1 MSTQRFTKRFP
12 LSLCCVLGLGLGLSA
27 LGQTNYYVSRKSGS
41 DTNSGTSA
49 AAPWKTLT
57 KVSSVTFQPGDKIL
71 LKRGDVWNEPL
82 YMHGSGKP
90 EAIIELSAYGEGARP
105 MIRRNNVKEDRCLW
119 WADASFTKTRS
130 IAVSDAGMGII
141 IAGVSNSVEDCIAY
155 NIKGLYGT
163 PQEDGKR
170 WSVGIGGNR
179 VTDCEVWGGGGTGLG
194 LGKNHYCER
203 VFVHDQNCTKTSYCG
218 ADIHGGGVL
227 RNSVFDASVYWA
239 PLGTSLLMY
248 KWATNAVIDSCI
260 FKNTPD
266 SKAHD
271 QCAIDFEDN
280 NDGIVV
286 TNCVFENNAG
296 AAFEFLAIGVYNRT
310 SQNVEIK
317 NSTFIKNNWAHK
329 FTPAEIEFPSG
340 TSGTVVRDNVYEL
353 ADGVKF
359 YGGKSGGAVFTNNT
373 PARNITYNREPSVYA
388 GSNRV
393 SSAMSVRLLDAA
405 ASDDSGRCTVRWEQ
419 FTGPEPVTFSDSNAA
434 VTTVKFP
441 VMGTYMLRLV
451 ADDGTYFRT
460 SYVTVTITAPETVAA
475 WEFNTDEDSE
485 GWTGTAI
492 GNRSVGGGY
501 YRGAGASG
509 DPYLCSPDN
518 LNIPLADIRTVEIC
532 FQNGTSSSEARFY
545 FTTTNDAAWN
555 EAKAKPF
562 TAVVKDVKHTV
573 YTVDMSTVPGWTGTL
588 KQLRFDPASASGA
601 FSIDYIRIKSGK

>member
-1 MSTQRFTKRFP
+1 MALAGVLI
-12 LSLCCVLGLGLGLSA
+12 LSLGLSA
-27 LGQTNYYVSRKSGS
+27 LGQTNYYVSCKGGS

-49 AAPWKTLT
+49 AAPWKTLA
-57 KVSSVTFQPGDKIL
+57 KVSSVTFMPGDKIL

-82 YMHGSGKP
+82 YMHGAGKP

-105 MIRRNNVKEDRCLW
+105 MIRRNNVKEDRCVCW
-119 WADASFTKTRS
+119 TDASYTKTRS
-130 IAVSDAGMGII
+130 ISVADAGLGII
-141 IAGVSNSVEDCIAY
+141 YRGGMSNAVEDCIAY

-163 PQEDGKR
+163 PQEEGKR
-170 WSVGIGGNR
+170 WGWQGKLWSVGIGAGNGGR

-194 LGKNHYCER
+194 LGENHYCER
-203 VFVHDQNCTKTSYCG
+203 VFVHDQNCLTTSYCG
-218 ADIHGGGVL
+218 ADIQGGGVL
-227 RNSVFDASVYWA
+227 RNSVFDASIYWA
-239 PLGTSLLMY
+239 PAGTSLLMY
-248 KWATNAVIDSCI
+248 KGSKKAVIDACI

-271 QCAIDFEDN
+271 ECAIDFEDD

-296 AAFEFLAIGVYNRT
+296 AAFEFLAIGVHNRT
-310 SQNVEIK
+310 SRNVEIK
-317 NSTFIKNNWAHK
+317 NCKFIKNNWAHK
-329 FTPAEIEFPSG
+329 FTPAEVEFPSA
-340 TSGTVVRDNVYEL
+340 TSGTIVHDNVYEL

-373 PARNITYNREPSVYA
+373 AARNITYNREPIVYA

-393 SSAMSVRLLDAA
+393 SSAMSVRLHDAA

-419 FTGPEPVTFSDSNAA
+419 FTGPGLVAFSDPKAA
-434 VTTVKFP
+434 VTTVQFP

-460 SYVTVTITAPETVAA
+460 SYVTVTITAPDTVRA
-475 WEFNTDEDSE
+475 WEFNTDEDAE
-485 GWTGTAI
+485 GWTVSGI
-492 GNRSVGGGY
+492 GNRSIGGGY
-501 YRGAGASG
+501 YRGNGGS

-518 LNIPLADIRTVEIC
+518 LHIPLAGIRTVEVC
-532 FQNGTSSSEARFY
+532 FQNGTSSSDARLY
-545 FTTTNDAAWN
+545 FTTTNDAVWN

-562 TAVVKDVKHTV
+562 TANVNDAKHTV
-573 YTVDMSTVPGWTGTL
+573 YAVDMSTMSGWTGTL